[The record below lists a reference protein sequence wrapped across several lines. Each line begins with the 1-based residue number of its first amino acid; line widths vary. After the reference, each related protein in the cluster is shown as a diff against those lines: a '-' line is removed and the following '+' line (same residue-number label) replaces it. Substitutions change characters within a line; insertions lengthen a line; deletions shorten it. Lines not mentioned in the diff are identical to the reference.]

1 MFNNIGSKLKS
12 IIVFAFWFVNIVVTL
27 VTILFVL
34 GVKDLYEGDISN
46 LYIICV
52 IGLIVFY
59 IANYI
64 YTLFVLSLAQIT
76 ANTDKLANEMSDKF
90 EDLSY
95 DVKSIKAIVA
105 PLFVDKSINDSML
118 NKKNSNESN
127 NAQFTT
133 EHYEDPI
140 EDATNSYEQKKEEE
154 INSAKNKDFF
164 NFLNEEFENNSKN
177 DANDNQVEGDD
188 SEPLKPWL
196 SEDFF
201 EGK

>member
-34 GVKDLYEGDISN
+34 GVKDVYGGNISN
-46 LYIICV
+46 LYIISV

-105 PLFVDKSINDSML
+105 PLFVDKSINDSMI

-127 NAQFTT
+127 NAQFAT
-133 EHYEDPI
+133 EYYEAPI
-140 EDATNSYEQKKEEE
+140 EDATNSYEQEKEKE

-177 DANDNQVEGDD
+177 DSNDNQVEGDD